1 MQEQKKKQS
10 QTENF
15 NRKNWHALEEEVIF
29 KALESNQAGL
39 EPGEAASRQ
48 SAYGKNALPMKKLP
62 SIWTILLHQIK
73 NPLIFIL
80 IAAAILSLALG
91 DAKDVIFILIVIILN
106 SVLGAYQEYNAEKSA
121 ASLQNL
127 LKIKAN
133 LRRGGKEVEIDS
145 EELVPGDIVLL
156 ASGDKVPA
164 DLRLLEAK
172 NLASDESFLTGES
185 IEASKKVGRLSENM
199 GIAERTNMAYA
210 GAVITSGRGMGIVVE
225 TGTNT
230 EVGQIAEQLSE
241 SESASPPLVTRME
254 KFTKQ
259 ISVVVLLISVFLAV
273 LLRLQG
279 LDFAAIFFV
288 VLALAVSAIPEGLP
302 VALTVALSIA
312 ASKMAKRNVIVRKL
326 PAVESLGSCTVI
338 ATDKTGTLTV
348 NQQTARQVFLPD
360 GQGFHISGQ
369 GYNGE
374 GSLKTE
380 QKNQISDQQQIRLE
394 KLAVSFVMA
403 NEGTLTQES
412 GAWTHH
418 GDAMDVA
425 FLALGYKLGISPE
438 AVKSENRLLE
448 MISYESER
456 QFSAAFYEK
465 ESTTFVAVKG
475 AVEKIL
481 KFCDQMANQ
490 DETVS
495 LDPTTIEKQAEALA
509 AQGYRVLGVAG
520 GKHPGYEKKDQYE
533 DEDLPEMVFQGL
545 VAFIDPLRPEVADA
559 VEECKQAGIKVIMV
573 TGDHPKTAMAIAKEV
588 GIVEPDEAVVTGK
601 KLSQAGSLADAEF
614 KSLVNSTHVFARVS
628 PKQKLE
634 IVEVLI
640 NQNEFVAV
648 TGDGVNDAPALRR
661 ANIGV
666 AMGSGTDVAKEISSM
681 IVTDNNF
688 ASIVSGVEEGRFAYD
703 NVRKVIYLLI
713 STGAAE
719 VALFLAAIFTGMP
732 LPLIAVQLLWLN
744 LVTNGIQGVALAFED
759 GEPGAMKRKPR
770 KTDEKIFNPQMI
782 SQTVL
787 SGVTMGTIAFGFW
800 YYLIFLQGWDH
811 MAARNIV
818 LLSMVLMENVHVFNC
833 RSEFSS
839 AFKVPISRNYIL
851 VMGVLAAQGIHILSM
866 HLPFMQQTLE
876 IEPIS
881 IFEWLVVFGFTL
893 LLLVVMEIYK
903 IVRRKMNAALS

>member
-1 MQEQKKKQS
+1 MQEQKKKQL
-10 QTENF
+10 QPQNF
-15 NRKNWHALEEEVIF
+15 DRKNWHSIETGAIF
-29 KALESNQAGL
+29 EKLESDQAGL
-39 EPGEAASRQ
+39 EQEEAANRQ
-48 SAYGKNALPMKKLP
+48 SIFGSNALPMKELP
-62 SIWTILLHQIK
+62 PIWTILIHQIK

-80 IAAAILSLALG
+80 IAAAILSMVLG
-91 DAKDVIFILIVIILN
+91 DAKDAIFIFIVILLN
-106 SVLGAYQEYNAEKSA
+106 SGLGAYQEYNAEKSA

-127 LKIKAN
+127 LKIKASV
-133 LRRGGKEVEIDS
+133 RRGGKDFEIDS
-145 EELVPGDIVLL
+145 EALVPGDIVLL
-156 ASGDKVPA
+156 TSGDKVPA

-185 IEASKKVGRLSENM
+185 IEASKRIGRLSENI
-199 GIAERTNMAYA
+199 GITERVNMAYA
-210 GAVITSGRGMGIVVE
+210 GAVITSGRGIGIVVE
-225 TGTNT
+225 TGINT

-241 SESASPPLVTRME
+241 SESAKPPLVMRME

-259 ISVVVLLISVFLAV
+259 ISVVVLLVSVFLAV

-312 ASKMAKRNVIVRKL
+312 ASKMSKRNVIVRKL

-360 GQGFHISGQ
+360 GQGFEISGQ

-374 GSLKTE
+374 GRITSVE
-380 QKNQISDQQQIRLE
+380 KNQITGQQQTRLK
-394 KLAVSFVMA
+394 KLAVSFIMA
-403 NEGTLTQES
+403 NEGTLTRES
-412 GAWTHH
+412 GEWTHY

-438 AVKSENRLLE
+438 AVKSEHQLLE
-448 MISYESER
+448 MVPYESER
-456 QFSAAFYEK
+456 QFSAAFYENQGI
-465 ESTTFVAVKG
+465 TFIAAKG

-481 KFCDQMANQ
+481 KFCDQMEDQNKIV
-490 DETVS
+490 DIDR
-495 LDPTTIEKQAEALA
+495 LKIEKQVEALA

-520 GKHPGYEKKDQYE
+520 AKHPGYEKKDYYE
-533 DEDLPEMVFQGL
+533 DQDLPEMVFQGL
-545 VAFIDPLRPEVADA
+545 VGFIDPLRPEVIDS
-559 VEECKQAGIKVIMV
+559 VNECKMAGIKVIMI
-573 TGDHPKTAMAIAKEV
+573 TGDHPKTAMAIAREV
-588 GIVEPDEAVVTGK
+588 GIVKQDEVVVTGK
-601 KLSQAGSLADAEF
+601 KLSHAGSSADPEF
-614 KSLVNSTHVFARVS
+614 KDLVNSNHVFARVS

-681 IVTDNNF
+681 IVSDDNF

-719 VALFLAAIFTGMP
+719 VALFMAAIFAGMP

-787 SGVTMGTIAFGFW
+787 SGVVMGTIAFGLW
-800 YYLIFLQGWDH
+800 YYLVVVQEWDH
-811 MAARNIV
+811 MVARNIV
-818 LLSMVLMENVHVFNC
+818 LLSMVLMENIHVFNC
-833 RSEFSS
+833 RSEFVS

-866 HLPFMQQTLE
+866 HLPFMQQILE
-876 IEPIS
+876 IKPIS
-881 IFEWLVVFGFTL
+881 IFEWLVVFGFALL
-893 LLLVVMEIYK
+893 LLLVMEIFK
-903 IVRRKMNAALS
+903 IVRRKMNTEVS